1 MKQERKKQLIQLGL
15 ILWIITLTIS
25 VLKFVLK

>member
-1 MKQERKKQLIQLGL
+1 MKQEKKKKLIELSL
-15 ILWIITLTIS
+15 IIWIITLTIS